1 MIETVSVREG
11 MGLDDYQS
19 VVHLS
24 EPVRS
29 LRAEA
34 RALVPH
40 LEGRTVWMVNSSARG
55 GGVAEMLPRMVT
67 ILRELEVSVEW
78 VVLGSSD
85 PHFFVLTKRIHN
97 LIHGKGDP
105 ELTSADRELYEAVSR
120 ENADSFRHRVSSGD
134 VLVIHDPQPLGMGA
148 ILRRELKVHA
158 IFRSHIGLDESS
170 RQTQAA
176 WNFLKP
182 YANCYDHAVFTA
194 AEYIPDFLAGR
205 AGVIRPAIDPL
216 SYKNRDLLVTR
227 LVGVL
232 CNARLAIEQH
242 PVVPAEYSQTA
253 TRLAPDGRFLP
264 ADHSGGIGILFRPIV
279 TQVSRWDRLKGF
291 KPLLDAFVQLKTRA
305 SSRNENHND
314 SHQRRLQLVRLVLAG
329 PEPAA
334 VADDP
339 EAVEVLD
346 ELVSAYVKLPRA
358 LQEDIALVSLP
369 MAVRKQNELIVNALQ
384 RCSSVVVQNSL
395 REGFGL
401 TVTEAMWKRS
411 ALLGTRACG
420 IRQQIRDGVDG
431 WLIQEPEDKDEIAVR
446 LDHLLRDMGERIRLG
461 QSAQRRVHQEFLVF
475 TQVHNWLTTLAECV
489 QHPAH

>member
-1 MIETVSVREG
+1 MT
-11 MGLDDYQS
+11 LDDYQA

-24 EPVRS
+24 EAVRS

-40 LEGRTVWMVNSSARG
+40 LEGRTVWMVNSTAHG

-67 ILRELEVSVEW
+67 ILRELGVSVEW

-85 PHFFVLTKRIHN
+85 PHFFALTKRIHN
-97 LIHGKGDP
+97 LIHGNGDP
-105 ELTSADRELYEAVSR
+105 ELSSSDREVYEAVSR
-120 ENADSFRHRVSSGD
+120 ENADSFRDRINPGD
-134 VLVIHDPQPLGMGA
+134 VLVIHDPQPLGLGA
-148 ILRRELKVHA
+148 ILRRELEVRA
-158 IFRSHIGLDESS
+158 IFRSHIGLDEST

-176 WNFLKP
+176 WDFLKP

-194 AEYIPDFLAGR
+194 PEYIPDFLAGR

-216 SYKNRDLLVTR
+216 GYKNREMMVTR

-232 CNARLAIEQH
+232 CNARLAVEQH
-242 PVVPAEYSQTA
+242 PVVPTEYSQA
-253 TRLAPDGRFLP
+253 AMRLAPDGRFLP

-279 TQVSRWDRLKGF
+279 TQISRWDRLKGF
-291 KPLLDAFVQLKTRA
+291 KPLLDGFVRLKSQTA
-305 SSRNENHND
+305 GRNTHHDN

-329 PEPAA
+329 PDPAA

-369 MAVRKQNELIVNALQ
+369 MAIRKQNELIVNALQ

-401 TVTEAMWKRS
+401 TVTEAMWKRA
-411 ALLGTRACG
+411 ALLGSRACG

-431 WLIQEPEDKDEIAVR
+431 WLIQDPDDAEEIAVR
-446 LDHLLRDMGERIRLG
+446 LDNLLSDMGERIRLG

-475 TQVHNWLTTLAECV
+475 TQVHNWLTTLAESV
-489 QHPAH
+489 QHWPAH